1 MDDLINLYDKAFA
14 LLAGDFANSYC
25 SVKPI
30 IILKLYTK
38 ATDLGPVAFLFI
50 SIFSIMKWFARLKK
64 CISLVGILYKTEQ
77 NRLCSIHYLIEHW
90 IY

>member
-38 ATDLGPVAFLFI
+38 ATDLGPVAFFI
-50 SIFSIMKWFARLKK
+50 SLNI
-64 CISLVGILYKTEQ
+64 
-77 NRLCSIHYLIEHW
+77 
-90 IY
+90 